1 MGQTRDVYITGCGA
15 YLPGEPVDNEEMARR
30 LGAAPGSA
38 ALRERVLAANGIRTR
53 HYALDGDGTPV
64 LLNEELA
71 AEAVGRA
78 VKDSG
83 RDLTG
88 IGMLATGTSMGD
100 VLLPGFASM
109 VHGRVGGG
117 AMELLSAGGI
127 CASSMAAFKAATA
140 AVRLGEHD
148 AAAVVG
154 SELVSRVLTEN
165 RYATGSRSTFDAEF
179 LRWTL
184 SDGAG
189 AVVLA
194 SEPRPDRP
202 SLRVE
207 WVHAVSFAHEHPVC
221 MGAGYPTNEAPRAGH
236 TWLDTSSAAA
246 AERAGMLRLR
256 QNVRALPDLFR
267 EGLAEFVRLV
277 GAGRLDPSTV
287 DHVLCHYS
295 ARHFR
300 ADIFRLLREA
310 GLMMDES
317 RWFTNLHTCGNTGAA
332 SIFVMLEECWRGNRF
347 RPGEQVLL
355 IVPESGRFSFAF
367 ALLTCVEPTGTAPAV
382 AEAVRVAS
390 PVGEVE
396 GDPESVRWM
405 VARLAQV
412 WADLERRLG
421 TVPLVRRIETG
432 TATIEDY
439 RALLLNLRQ
448 QVVEG
453 GRWISRAASN
463 FSAEQFELRS
473 AAIRHAA
480 EEHRDFQ
487 LLERDYVAVGGD
499 LGTIRTA
506 PKNPGAEALSAYV
519 FHQASQPDP
528 VDLLGAMFVIEGLGT
543 ARAAGWARQLSER
556 LGLTDDQVSF
566 LRYHGE
572 HDDDHVGQLRALLR
586 RVAEDRTQ
594 AERIVRTAT
603 VVARLYVMQ
612 LAEIDDER

>member
-30 LGAAPGSA
+30 LGAGPGPA

-53 HYALDGDGTPV
+53 HYALDEDGAPV

-154 SELVSRVLTEN
+154 SELVSRVLTRN
-165 RYATGSRSTFDAEF
+165 RYGATGVRSTFDAEF

-194 SEPRPDRP
+194 SQPRPDRP

-221 MGAGYPTNEAPRAGH
+221 MGAGYPTGDEPRAGH

-256 QNVRALPDLFR
+256 QDVGALPGLFR

-310 GLMMDES
+310 GLTMDES

-332 SIFVMLEECWRGNRF
+332 SIFVMLEECWRDNRF

-367 ALLTCVEPTGTAPAV
+367 ALLTCVPATRPAPA
-382 AEAVRVAS
+382 AASVAS
-390 PVGEVE
+390 PVVAAP
-396 GDPESVRWM
+396 GDPENVRWT
-405 VARLAQV
+405 VGRLAQV

-421 TVPLVRRIETG
+421 TVPVVRRIETG

-463 FSAEQFELRS
+463 FSAELFELRS

-499 LGTIRTA
+499 LDTIRTA
-506 PKNPGAEALSAYV
+506 AKNPGAEALSAYV

-543 ARAAGWARQLSER
+543 ARAAGWARQLGEQ
-556 LGLTDDQVSF
+556 LGLRDDQVTF

-572 HDDDHVGQLRALLR
+572 HDDDHVGQLRALLS
-586 RVAEDRTQ
+586 RVAENRSH
-594 AERIVRTAT
+594 AERIVRTAV